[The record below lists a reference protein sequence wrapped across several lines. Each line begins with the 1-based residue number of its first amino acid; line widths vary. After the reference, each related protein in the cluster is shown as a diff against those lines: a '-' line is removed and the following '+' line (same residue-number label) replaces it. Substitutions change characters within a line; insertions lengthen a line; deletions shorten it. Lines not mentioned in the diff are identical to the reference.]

1 MRKKNSTTANA
12 IVKYV
17 DNYFEINKTTPSLRE
32 IETGLKISRQTVH
45 RYLKE
50 MNDQGLLFYEG
61 GRIVTKYIEQLSER
75 AVRNLPV
82 FGFVSCGNPSLEFQQ
97 TGDYLD
103 IPESFLDNCDYYI
116 LVASGDSMK
125 NVGIDDGDSVLIKV
139 QTIANIGDIV
149 VAIDDSGQTTLKR
162 LMFNGKRYYLHPEN
176 PNYNDIY
183 LSDFSIQGVA
193 KKVIKD
199 L

>member
-1 MRKKNSTTANA
+1 
-12 IVKYV
+12 
-17 DNYFEINKTTPSLRE
+17 
-32 IETGLKISRQTVH
+32 
-45 RYLKE
+45 
-50 MNDQGLLFYEG
+50 
-61 GRIVTKYIEQLSER
+61 
-75 AVRNLPV
+75 
-82 FGFVSCGNPSLEFQQ
+82 
-97 TGDYLD
+97 
-103 IPESFLDNCDYYI
+103 
-116 LVASGDSMK
+116 MK

-199 L
+199 LWLREFKCRHITTIFSMKVRYNKIVVW

>member
-1 MRKKNSTTANA
+1 
-12 IVKYV
+12 
-17 DNYFEINKTTPSLRE
+17 
-32 IETGLKISRQTVH
+32 
-45 RYLKE
+45 
-50 MNDQGLLFYEG
+50 MNDQGLLLYEG

-82 FGFVSCGNPSLEFQQ
+82 FGFVSCGSPSLEFQQ

-125 NVGIDDGDSVLIKV
+125 NVGIYDGDSVLIKV
-139 QTIANIGDIV
+139 QTTANIGDIV

-176 PNYNDIY
+176 PNYTDIY